1 MSMITLLALLPS
13 VFSINTANYPPANSV
28 PAGNPQWT
36 QKILSAPKSG
46 GSTVE
51 SCPNANDWAF
61 TSDDGPSPQTP
72 VALEGFRAND
82 AKGT

>member
-1 MSMITLLALLPS
+1 MILLFLAIS
-13 VFSINTANYPPANSV
+13 SAQAINPQDYPPPNVV

-36 QKILSAPKSG
+36 QAFLSAPKSAG
-46 GSTVE
+46 PIVE
-51 SCPNANDWAF
+51 RCPNSNDWAF

-72 VALEGFRAND
+72 VALEGFKENN